1 MTKRSEAR
9 RPPFGIGSK
18 QVVLVLTAGLLL
30 LLVVFP
36 LFEMIRRSFVFNGH
50 LSFANYTAVF
60 ADRENYAPFLNTL
73 ILGLLTVVGAL
84 AIAVPAA
91 WLVARTDLPYRGL
104 IETLLVLPFMIPPFV
119 GAISWIQLAS
129 PRVGYLN
136 KIWTTLF
143 GGGTGPFDIYN
154 LGGIVLVLTLHNY
167 TYIYLIVRAALER
180 MNTSVEEAAAVAG
193 ANRLRVMRD
202 VTLRLVTPSITAGA
216 LLVFIDT
223 IAEFGIPA
231 LIGMQDRFYVL
242 TTQIYAY
249 IDTGTFEGIRLATA
263 LSSILMTVAGI
274 GLILN
279 DLYLR
284 RRSYT
289 VISGK
294 GAPRRL
300 VRLGRARGPVV
311 AAIGLFFVISVVLP
325 VVAVFTSAFLRVWG
339 LPVTLSNLT
348 LANFRYILFEY
359 DLTRLALQNSLFLAV
374 SAAAAT
380 TMVGAFAAY
389 ISVKTH
395 IRGRKL
401 VDLLATV
408 PHAIPGTVVALA
420 MILAWSGAFWINLYN
435 TLWIILIAYI
445 VRYMFFAF
453 RNISAALGQ
462 VHPSLEEAAMVSG
475 ASWLRTFRDIMTPLV
490 KPSLIASAILVF
502 MPSFRELTVSVLLWG
517 PETPTVGVS
526 VFEMQDSGNYTA
538 AAAMAALLL
547 VIVLVGDVALRRF
560 TSSGKPPT

>member
-1 MTKRSEAR
+1 MTVR
-9 RPPFGIGSK
+9 RPGFGIGSK

-30 LLVVFP
+30 LLVAFP
-36 LFEMIRRSFVFNGH
+36 LFEMLRRSFVFNGH
-50 LSFANYTAVF
+50 LSVANYVAVF
-60 ADRENYAPFLNTL
+60 ADRENYAPFVNTL
-73 ILGLLTVVGAL
+73 ILGLLTVAGSLV
-84 AIAVPAA
+84 IAVPAA
-91 WLVARTDLPYRGL
+91 WLVARTNLPFRGL
-104 IETLLVLPFMIPPFV
+104 VETLLVLPFMIPPFV

-136 KIWTTLF
+136 KLWTALF
-143 GGGTGPFDIYN
+143 GEGTGPFDIYN
-154 LGGIVLVLTLHNY
+154 LGGVVLALTLHNY
-167 TYIYLIVRAALER
+167 TYIYLILRAALER

-193 ANRLRVMRD
+193 ASRLRVICD

-231 LIGMQDRFYVL
+231 LIGMQGRFYVL

-249 IDTGTFEGIRLATA
+249 IHTGTFNGIRLAAA

-284 RRSYT
+284 RRNYT

-300 VRLGRARGPVV
+300 VRLGRARWPVMAV
-311 AAIGLFFVISVVLP
+311 FGVFFLISVIMPL
-325 VVAVFTSAFLRVWG
+325 VAVFISAFLRVWG
-339 LPVTLSNLT
+339 LPVALSNMT

-359 DLTRLALQNSLFLAV
+359 DLTRLALQNSLILAV
-374 SAAAAT
+374 SAAVAT
-380 TMVGAFAAY
+380 TVIGAFAAY
-389 ISVKTH
+389 ISVKTR
-395 IRGRKL
+395 IRGRQL

-475 ASWLRTFRDIMTPLV
+475 AGWLRTFRDILVPLV
-490 KPSLIASAILVF
+490 KPSLLASAILVF

-526 VFEMQDSGNYTA
+526 VFEMQDAGNYTA

-560 TSSGKPPT
+560 ASGKPPT